1 MSSSLRS
8 RVLLSLAPL
17 AAAVLAACG
26 EEVVLPPAQI
36 PVAEQEIRLY
46 ALSGTPV
53 NTMSGYS
60 MLSLLE
66 VRLDRTNDFDFAF
79 EIAPD
84 SALGLGTTGDTVAAL
99 LPRSFFGY
107 VPDGGMQITTVPF
120 DSIILAP
127 SEGYERERPTP
138 IVAGTILLV
147 ASRLQTCNFNIY
159 RPKYAKLWVRE
170 LDLVNRV
177 AVIRVVID
185 PNCGYRSLA
194 PGIPQY

>member
-1 MSSSLRS
+1 MSHSPRARALTP
-8 RVLLSLAPL
+8 LL
-17 AAAVLAACG
+17 AALLVACG
-26 EEVVLPPAQI
+26 EENVLPPAQI

-53 NTMSGYS
+53 NTRSGYS
-60 MLSLLE
+60 MLALVE

-84 SALGLGTTGDTVAAL
+84 SLLGVGTTGDTVAAL

-107 VPDGGMQITTVPF
+107 LPDGGLQVTTVPF
-120 DSIILAP
+120 DSIELAP
-127 SEGYERERPTP
+127 VEGYERERPT
-138 IVAGTILLV
+138 VVEEGTVLLA

-159 RPKYAKLWVRE
+159 RPKYAKLLVQQ

-177 AVIRVVID
+177 AVIRVIID
-185 PNCGYRSLA
+185 PNCGYRSLL